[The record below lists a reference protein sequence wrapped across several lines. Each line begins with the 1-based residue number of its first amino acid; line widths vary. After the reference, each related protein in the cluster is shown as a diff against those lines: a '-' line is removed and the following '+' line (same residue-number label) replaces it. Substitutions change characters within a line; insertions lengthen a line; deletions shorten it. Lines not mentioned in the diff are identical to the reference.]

1 MAEEQ
6 VQALLADIVAQ
17 AEADRARIL
26 EDRRARLKAIDERIE
41 KETRGLEAEASRR
54 LEQSLRV
61 EQDRI
66 EGRML
71 QERRNGLLAVRRE
84 WLERAFTGAEGRIA
98 ELCSGQSYPRALRSL
113 IVQALE
119 AIGEAGE
126 LAVARRDVEL
136 AGTLVREL
144 TPGCAVRGEGGEAG
158 TVRVSSPDG
167 LRRVD
172 NSLASRL
179 RRARLA
185 MEPQISRLLFGEEA
199 QEHA

>member
-6 VQALLADIVAQ
+6 VQALLADIAAQ

-26 EDRRARLKAIDERIE
+26 EDQRKQLEAIDGRVE
-41 KETRGLEAEASRR
+41 KELRSLEAEASRR

-66 EGRML
+66 EGRTL
-71 QERRNGLLAVRRE
+71 QERRNGLLAVRRQ
-84 WLERAFTGAEGRIA
+84 WLERAYAGAQRRIS
-98 ELCSGQSYPRALRSL
+98 ELCSGPGYARALRRL
-113 IVQALE
+113 VAQALE

-126 LAVARRDVEL
+126 LEVAGQDVGRAE
-136 AGTLVREL
+136 ALVREL
-144 TPGCAVRGEGGEAG
+144 APGCRVRGTGEEAG

-172 NSLASRL
+172 NSLAGRL
-179 RRARLA
+179 ARARLA
-185 MEPQISRLLFGEEA
+185 VEPEISRLLFGQEA
-199 QEHA
+199 QERA